1 MDRAKDTPIEHDR
14 IILLEEV
21 KKMFKK
27 KYHTRLYRL
36 NYYDVTR
43 IYSATKKVGA

>member
-14 IILLEEV
+14 IILLEQV

-27 KYHTRLYRL
+27 KYHTSLYEL

>member
-1 MDRAKDTPIEHDR
+1 MGKAKDTPIEHDR

-27 KYHTRLYRL
+27 KYHSSLNKL
-36 NYYDVTR
+36 NYYDVAR